1 MLVQQQ
7 MRNTHFGEGG
17 GFHQQPKFKG
27 IVNTTALI
35 AAVT

>member
-7 MRNTHFGEGG
+7 MRNTHFGGEGGGG
-17 GFHQQPKFKG
+17 GFHQFKG

-35 AAVT
+35 AAAT